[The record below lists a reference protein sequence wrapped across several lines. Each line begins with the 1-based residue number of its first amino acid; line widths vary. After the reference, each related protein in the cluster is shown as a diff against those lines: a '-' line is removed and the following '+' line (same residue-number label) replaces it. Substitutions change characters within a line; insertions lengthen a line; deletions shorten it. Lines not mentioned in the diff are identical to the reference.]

1 MRCLLMLLLSFI
13 AVSFASFALAGEVG
27 QQDIPYMAD
36 WPTLPSPFRVRD
48 WQDTARRVTLLTL
61 DGEASYP
68 YFPVTKYFLQEQ
80 PLSGGAQGQQ
90 FGVQTYL
97 RSTPAK
103 AAYGE
108 AVAQL
113 AAVVTASMT
122 EGIDPHTL
130 YGMDFVQMAKAYFSR
145 TPDGRGFI
153 SNNTPVED
161 CPGSYWYTLYP
172 TCLYFH
178 LAALHPEDAELQSHM
193 REVAD
198 TWLEAIAE
206 IPTWDAQGY
215 SLKNRTLEAGN
226 HQEPEGILGAAYVM
240 LMAHERFGDA
250 RYLAAAQSLMQEAA
264 LRTTNPYYEILG
276 SYAPYT
282 AARLNAQHNAGL
294 PLARMLDWVFN
305 DGSEA
310 ARPGWGVINTRWGDY
325 DAYGL
330 SGSLTDT
337 QGYAF
342 SMNTFVSAGM
352 LAPVARY
359 APQYSRAL
367 GQYLTAVAANS
378 DMFFADGLPA
388 ELQDDSAY
396 TAQTGLTCLVYEG
409 VRNLGTTTPYATGDA
424 KGFAP
429 GVEGTNFSFYSSGP
443 IGLFSSIIGRT
454 NVPEI
459 LMFDLLRTD
468 FEHDA
473 AYPTWLMYNPL
484 DQAKEVC
491 MPLPDDDAHDVYD
504 AVSGQYLAKGVT
516 GSAAFTMQPD
526 TAVQAVIL
534 PVGIKLTENQGRI
547 EADGVVV
554 RYDNAWLVLPGVE
567 EYALLREGDVL
578 PLEAHLPSDDQVT
591 SCIVTLNGQT
601 AAEISDLS
609 APLQLPLPE
618 GMPRRAA
625 LNITVQTAQGR
636 RLGLSRSIQVL
647 PAAAEPVL
655 QLTGNELKK
664 AFPRTDNCRVYQEEN
679 GIRLKITKGSSAF
692 QMSQMALRADQN
704 AWVKVKIPQ
713 ASAAWSVQLYVNT
726 LGTAIEVQ
734 PAWQRT
740 GEYLIPLGDVL
751 RTNNLE
757 KANVKVVFSLSSGGT
772 GEIILE
778 ELTVYT
784 QTK

>member
-1 MRCLLMLLLSFI
+1 MRYLLMFLLPMILACLVI
-13 AVSFASFALAGEVG
+13 PALADEDT
-27 QQDIPYMAD
+27 QQEIPYMSD
-36 WPTLPSPFRVRD
+36 WPKLPNPFAVRD
-48 WQDTARRVTLLTL
+48 WSDTARRVTLLTL
-61 DGEASYP
+61 DASADYP
-68 YFPVTKYFLQEQ
+68 YFPVTAYFQQEQ
-80 PLSGGAQGQQ
+80 PLSGGSQGQQ

-103 AAYGE
+103 PAYGE

-113 AAVVTASMT
+113 ATVVTASMT
-122 EGIDPHTL
+122 DGIDPHSL
-130 YGMDFVQMAKAYFSR
+130 YGMDFVHMAKAYFSR

-178 LAALHPEDAELQSHM
+178 LAALHPEDAELQAHM

-198 TWLEAIAE
+198 TWLEAIKE

-215 SLKNRTLEAGN
+215 SLKDHQLVPGN
-226 HQEPEGILGAAYVM
+226 HTEPEGILGVAYVL
-240 LMAHERFGDA
+240 LMAHERLGDT
-250 RYLAAAQSLMQEAA
+250 RYLEAAESLMREAT

-305 DGSEA
+305 DGSDA
-310 ARPGWGVINTRWGDY
+310 ARPGWGVINAHWGDY

-330 SGSLTDT
+330 AGSLTDT

-378 DMFFADGLPA
+378 EMFFADGLPA

-396 TAQTGLTCLVYEG
+396 TAQTGLNYLVYEG
-409 VRNLGTTTPYATGDA
+409 VRNLGKTTPFATGDA
-424 KGFAP
+424 KVFAP

-443 IGLFSSIIGRT
+443 IGLFSAIIGRT

-459 LMFDLLRTD
+459 LMFDLLKTD

-473 AYPTWLMYNPL
+473 AYPTYLLYNPL
-484 DQAKEVC
+484 GKTKKVC
-491 MPLPDDDAHDVYD
+491 IPLPDIDAHDVYD
-504 AVSGQYLAKGVT
+504 AASGKYLARNVSGN
-516 GSAAFTMQPD
+516 AAFTMQPD

-534 PVGIKLTENQGRI
+534 PADAQLTETRGCVECN
-547 EADGVVV
+547 GVVV
-554 RYDNAWLVLPGVE
+554 RYAPAWIDLPGTA
-567 EYALLREGDVL
+567 EYTLLLPGDVL
-578 PLEAHLPSDDQVT
+578 VLKAHLPSSDRIIT
-591 SCIVTLNGQT
+591 CKATLNGQEIAVT
-601 AAEISDLS
+601 ADALRIPEDIS
-609 APLQLPLPE
+609 
-618 GMPRRAA
+618 GRAA
-625 LNITVQTAQGR
+625 LNITVETEAGL

-647 PAAAEPVL
+647 PANVEVHT
-655 QLTGNELKK
+655 QLTGK
-664 AFPRTDNCRVYQEEN
+664 AFKNVFQRTDNCRVYQEEN
-679 GIRLKITKGSSAF
+679 SIRLKVTKGSSSF
-692 QMSQMALRADQN
+692 QLPMMRLRADEN
-704 AWVKVKIPQ
+704 SCVTVKVTE
-713 ASAAWSVQLYVNT
+713 ANAAWGIQLYLNSTGETITV
-726 LGTAIEVQ
+726 L
-734 PAWQRT
+734 PDWQRT
-740 GEYLIPLGDVL
+740 GEYLVPLDGIL
-751 RTNNLE
+751 KQKNLE
-757 KANVKVVFSLSSGGT
+757 QANVKVVFTIASGGT
-772 GEIILE
+772 GEVTLE

-784 QTK
+784 QP

>member
-1 MRCLLMLLLSFI
+1 MRYLFLLLLP
-13 AVSFASFALAGEVG
+13 LAIILLTSLVLAEETP
-27 QQDIPYMAD
+27 QQSIPYMNN
-36 WPTLPSPFRVRD
+36 WPTLPTPFRVRD

-68 YFPVTKYFLQEQ
+68 HFPVTKYFQQEQ
-80 PLSGGAQGQQ
+80 PLSGGAHGQQ

-97 RSTPAK
+97 RSTPPK

-130 YGMDFVQMAKAYFSR
+130 YGMDFVHMAKAYFSR

-153 SNNTPVED
+153 SNNTPAED

-215 SLKNRTLEAGN
+215 SLKNRNLEPGN

-250 RYLAAAQSLMQEAA
+250 RYLEAAKSLMREAA

-330 SGSLTDT
+330 AGSLTDT

-378 DMFFADGLPA
+378 EMFFADGLPA
-388 ELQDDSAY
+388 ELQDDHAY
-396 TAQTGLTCLVYEG
+396 TAQTGLTYLIYEG
-409 VRNLGTTTPYATGDA
+409 VRNLGKTTPYATGDA

-468 FEHDA
+468 FEHDP
-473 AYPTWLMYNPL
+473 AYPTYLLYNPL
-484 DQAKEVC
+484 TEVREVR
-491 MPLPDDDAHDVYD
+491 MPLPDGDAHDVYD
-504 AVSGQYLAKGVT
+504 AVSGQYLAKGVC
-516 GSAAFTMQPD
+516 GSAVFTLQPD

-534 PVGIKLTENQGRI
+534 PAGAQLTENQGRI
-547 EADGVVV
+547 EADGIVV
-554 RYDNAWLVLPGVE
+554 RYSNAWLDLPSVE
-567 EYALLREGDVL
+567 EYALLREGDIL
-578 PLEAHLPSDDQVT
+578 PIAVYLPDGDQVT
-591 SCIVTLNGQT
+591 SCLVTLNGQT
-601 AAEISDLS
+601 IAETSDLT
-609 APLQLPLPE
+609 PIHLPLPE
-618 GMPRRAA
+618 GTPRRAA
-625 LNITVQTAQGR
+625 LNITVETAQGL

-647 PAAAEPVL
+647 PANAEAVIH
-655 QLTGNELKK
+655 LTGDELKK
-664 AFPRTDNCRVYQEEN
+664 AFPRTDNCRVYLEEN
-679 GIRLKITKGSSAF
+679 GIRLKITKGSSDF
-692 QMSQMALRADQN
+692 RMGQMALHTNQN
-704 AWVKVKIPQ
+704 AWVALRIPQ
-713 ASAAWSVQLYVNT
+713 ASAAWSVQLYVNN
-726 LGTAIEVQ
+726 LGKAIEVQ

-751 RTNNLE
+751 RANNLE
-757 KANVKVVFSLSSGGT
+757 QATVRVVFSLASSST

-784 QTK
+784 QPE

>member
-1 MRCLLMLLLSFI
+1 MRYFFLSLFILTAALLFSS
-13 AVSFASFALAGEVG
+13 AQADDAG
-27 QQDIPYMAD
+27 QLDIPYMAD
-36 WPTLPSPFRVRD
+36 WPTLPNPFRIRD

-61 DGEASYP
+61 DANAAYP
-68 YFPVTKYFLQEQ
+68 YFPVTKYFRQEQ

-97 RSTPAK
+97 RSTPAP
-103 AAYGE
+103 ARYGE

-122 EGIDPHTL
+122 DGIDPHTL

-153 SNNTPVED
+153 SNNTPVDD

-198 TWLEAIAE
+198 TWLEAISE

-215 SLKNRTLEAGN
+215 SLKDHAIEPGN
-226 HQEPEGILGAAYVM
+226 HTEPEGILGAAYVM
-240 LMAHERFGDA
+240 LMAYERFEDA
-250 RYLAAAQSLMQEAA
+250 RYLEAAQSLMHQAS

-294 PLARMLDWVFN
+294 PLARMLDWVFH
-305 DGSEA
+305 DGSVA
-310 ARPGWGVINTRWGDY
+310 ARPGWGVINARWGDY

-330 SGSLTDT
+330 AGSLTDT

-342 SMNTFVSAGM
+342 SMNTFVTAGM

-359 APQYSRAL
+359 APQYTRAL

-378 DMFFADGLPA
+378 EMFFADGLPA

-396 TAQTGLTCLVYEG
+396 TAQTGLTYLVYEG
-409 VRNLGTTTPYATGDA
+409 VRHLGKTTPFATGDA
-424 KGFAP
+424 KHFAP

-443 IGLFSSIIGRT
+443 IGLFSAIIGRT

-459 LMFDLLRTD
+459 LMFDLLKTD
-468 FEHDA
+468 FEHGA
-473 AYPTWLMYNPL
+473 AFPTFLLYNPL
-484 DQAKEVC
+484 SEAKDVI
-491 MPLPDDDAHDVYD
+491 MPLPDSGAHDVYD
-504 AVSGQYLAKGVT
+504 AVSGQYLAWNVT
-516 GSAAFTMQPD
+516 GSAAFTLQPD

-534 PVGIKLTENQGRI
+534 PAGAMLTESQGCTK
-547 EADGVVV
+547 ADGIVV
-554 RYDNAWLVLPGVE
+554 RYAAAWIDLPDAG
-567 EYALLREGDVL
+567 EYALLRAGDML
-578 PLEAHLPSDDQVT
+578 PMEAHLPSGDH
-591 SCIVTLNGQT
+591 IVTCKATLDGR
-601 AAEISDLS
+601 EIDINLD
-609 APLQLPLPE
+609 ALRIPE
-618 GMPRRAA
+618 DASGRAA
-625 LNITVQTAQGR
+625 LNITVETENGL

-647 PAAAEPVL
+647 PANAEVHA
-655 QLTGNELKK
+655 QLTGKSFRNV
-664 AFPRTDNCRVYQEEN
+664 FQRTDNCRTYLEDN
-679 GIRLKITKGSSAF
+679 SMRLKVTQGSSSFPLPMMKLHAN
-692 QMSQMALRADQN
+692 QP
-704 AWVKVKIPQ
+704 AWVTVRVAS
-713 ASAAWSVQLYVNT
+713 ASAAWGIQLYLNSTGEYITV
-726 LGTAIEVQ
+726 LPE
-734 PAWQRT
+734 WQRT
-740 GEYLIPLGDVL
+740 GEYLVSLDNVL
-751 RTNNLE
+751 RDKGLE
-757 KANVKVVFSLSSGGT
+757 QANVKVVFTLASGGT
-772 GEIILE
+772 GEVTLE

-784 QTK
+784 EPQ

>member
-1 MRCLLMLLLSFI
+1 MRYLLMFLFPMM
-13 AVSFASFALAGEVG
+13 LACFVIPTLADEDA
-27 QQDIPYMAD
+27 QQDIPYMSD
-36 WPTLPSPFRVRD
+36 WPKLPNPFVVRD
-48 WQDTARRVTLLTL
+48 WADTARKVTLLTL
-61 DGEASYP
+61 DASANYP
-68 YFPVTKYFLQEQ
+68 YFPVTAYFQQEQ
-80 PLSGGAQGQQ
+80 PLSGGSQGQQ

-103 AAYGE
+103 PTYGE

-113 AAVVTASMT
+113 AAIVTASMT
-122 EGIDPHTL
+122 DGIDPRSL
-130 YGMDFVQMAKAYFSR
+130 YGMDFVHMAKAYFSR

-178 LAALHPEDAELQSHM
+178 LAALHPEDAELQTHM
-193 REVAD
+193 QEVAD
-198 TWLEAIAE
+198 TWLEAIKE

-215 SLKNRTLEAGN
+215 SLKDHQLVPGN
-226 HQEPEGILGAAYVM
+226 HMEPEGILGAAYVM
-240 LMAHERFGDA
+240 LMAHERLGDA
-250 RYLAAAQSLMQEAA
+250 RYLEAAKSLMHVAS

-305 DGSEA
+305 DGSDA
-310 ARPGWGVINTRWGDY
+310 ARPGWGVINARWGNY

-330 SGSLTDT
+330 AGSLTDT

-367 GQYLTAVAANS
+367 GRYLTAVAANS
-378 DMFFADGLPA
+378 EMFFADGLPA

-396 TAQTGLTCLVYEG
+396 TAQTGLNYLVYEG
-409 VRNLGTTTPYATGDA
+409 VRNLGKTTPFATGDA
-424 KGFAP
+424 KVFAP

-443 IGLFSSIIGRT
+443 IGLFSAIIGRT

-459 LMFDLLRTD
+459 LIFDLLKTD

-473 AYPTWLMYNPL
+473 AYPTYLLYNPL
-484 DQAKEVC
+484 SDAKEVC
-491 MPLPDDDAHDVYD
+491 ISLPDSDAHDVYD
-504 AVSGQYLAKGVT
+504 AASGKYLAMNVS

-534 PVGIKLTENQGRI
+534 PADAQLTETRGCVECNGI
-547 EADGVVV
+547 VV
-554 RYDNAWLVLPGVE
+554 RYVPAWIDLPGTA
-567 EYALLREGDVL
+567 EYALLRAGDVL
-578 PLEAHLPSDDQVT
+578 PLEAHLPASDRIITCKATLDGHE
-591 SCIVTLNGQT
+591 IAATLN
-601 AAEISDLS
+601 ALRIPEDIS
-609 APLQLPLPE
+609 
-618 GMPRRAA
+618 GRAA
-625 LNITVQTAQGR
+625 LNITVETEAGL

-647 PAAAEPVL
+647 PANAEVHT
-655 QLTGNELKK
+655 QLTGK
-664 AFPRTDNCRVYQEEN
+664 AFKNVFQRTDNCRVYQEEN
-679 GIRLKITKGSSAF
+679 SVRLKVTKGSSSF
-692 QMSQMALRADQN
+692 QLPMMRLNADQSTCV
-704 AWVKVKIPQ
+704 AVKVTA
-713 ASAAWSVQLYVNT
+713 ASAAWGIRLYLNSTGETITV
-726 LGTAIEVQ
+726 L
-734 PAWQRT
+734 PDWQRT
-740 GEYLIPLGDVL
+740 GKYLVPLDGILKQKD
-751 RTNNLE
+751 LE
-757 KANVKVVFSLSSGGT
+757 QANVKVVFTIASGGT
-772 GEIILE
+772 GEVVLE

-784 QTK
+784 QP